1 MTLPCTP
8 TPRATPLRTT
18 RPGKSAGLVAAAAL
32 VLVAL
37 AADPAAAC
45 DACFTNR
52 SDLSLSLGT
61 NHQARVEVYLR
72 HEGPSALGP
81 LRPLVGASVSTA
93 SEAWAGVGLM
103 LTWKSPASPF
113 FVQGSVMPGVY
124 SRGRGVDLGGNFQI
138 RSSLELGYELPSA
151 VRLSV
156 GFDHRSNADTNAFNP
171 GMDGVHLRVTMPL
184 R

>member
-1 MTLPCTP
+1 MTPHFGI
-8 TPRATPLRTT
+8 R
-18 RPGKSAGLVAAAAL
+18 VAATAFAL
-32 VLVAL
+32 IVIGAGE
-37 AADPAAAC
+37 AAAC
-45 DACFTNR
+45 EACFTNR
-52 SDLSLSLGT
+52 SDLSLSIGA
-61 NHQARVEVYLR
+61 NHDAHAEFYLR
-72 HEGPSALGP
+72 HEGPSALGAF
-81 LRPLVGASVSTA
+81 RPVVGASVSTA
-93 SEAWAGVGLM
+93 AESWAGIGLM